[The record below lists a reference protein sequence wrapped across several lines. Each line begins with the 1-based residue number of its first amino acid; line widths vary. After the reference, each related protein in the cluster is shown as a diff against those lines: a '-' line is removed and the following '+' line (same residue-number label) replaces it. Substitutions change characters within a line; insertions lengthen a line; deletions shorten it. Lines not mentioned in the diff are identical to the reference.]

1 MRKKKKLDSIFDIA
15 IAIEVCRQQPDTL
28 ELAEELAMRHE
39 KWELLVQIYMENRVE
54 YEEKALMIID
64 EKIERSKLKL
74 DLLKQ
79 YSDKFF
85 KANTQKNQFIGAN
98 LSNKT
103 QSLLKK
109 LSKKLFDQLR

>member
-1 MRKKKKLDSIFDIA
+1 
-15 IAIEVCRQQPDTL
+15 
-28 ELAEELAMRHE
+28 MRHE

-85 KANTQKNQFIGAN
+85 KANTQKN
-98 LSNKT
+98 
-103 QSLLKK
+103 
-109 LSKKLFDQLR
+109 